1 MGFWDTFK
9 DVMSGVPI
17 VGGIVNGVISGVQG
31 RKQRE
36 QEEAI
41 AQRNFDYQ
49 TAYNQQIMQR
59 EDTAMQRAVDD
70 YTKAG
75 FSKLAA
81 LGNPSGAGGTMSVN
95 QYTPDYSASSSMRS
109 QAIQQFANAAQSAGS
124 MAYNNAQRKLFEMQT
139 EAGEAEIENK
149 RILNAAQV
157 AKILNE
163 NGLSRKAQT
172 LAEREFAH
180 KVRMDEANLKEQQA
194 MREQQLDIAN
204 MSRETQLEVLRLTQV
219 FENFLSTKDFTNKKA
234 IIKLEAQVAA
244 ARQNKELQQNE
255 TFFLLEHAL
264 NEAKKDD
271 ANKQF
276 WADFILNSVQTLSSE
291 VRSWMNPVADVAN
304 NAIQA
309 YSNSRKK

>member
-1 MGFWDTFK
+1 MAFWDTFK

-17 VGGIVNGVISGVQG
+17 VGGIVNGIISGVQG

-36 QEEAI
+36 KEEEV

-49 TAYNQQIMQR
+49 TAYNQQLMQR

-81 LGNPSGAGGTMSVN
+81 LGNPAGAGGTMSVN

-109 QAIQQFANAAQSAGS
+109 QAIQQFANGAQSAGS
-124 MAYNNAQRKLFEMQT
+124 MAYNNAQRKLLEMQT
-139 EAGEAEIENK
+139 EASEAEIENK
-149 RILNAAQV
+149 RLLNTAQIS
-157 AKILNE
+157 KILNE
-163 NGLSRKAQT
+163 NGLARKAQT

-180 KVRMDEANLKEQQA
+180 RIRVDEANLKEQQA
-194 MREQQLDIAN
+194 TREQQLDIAN
-204 MSRETQLEVLRLTQV
+204 LSRDTQLEVLRLSQN
-219 FENFLSTKDFTNKKA
+219 FENFLATKDFSNKKA
-234 IIKLEAQVAA
+234 LINLEAQVAA
-244 ARQNKELQQNE
+244 ARQNKELRQNE

-276 WADFILNSVQTLSSE
+276 WADFILNAVQTLSSE
-291 VRSWMNPVADVAN
+291 VRNWTHPAAAVAN
-304 NAIQA
+304 GVVQA
-309 YSNSRKK
+309 ASNSRKK